1 MTQTRN
7 NRLRFNDDRRGL
19 VVRKLGDGGKLMIF
33 NSYKN
38 CVDKKKN
45 RLGVC
50 CFDINKLSIF
60 NRRRVRQDEI
70 QVDENNLFLF
80 RQKIHT

>member
-1 MTQTRN
+1 
-7 NRLRFNDDRRGL
+7 
-19 VVRKLGDGGKLMIF
+19 MILY
-33 NSYKN
+33 SYKN

-50 CFDINKLSIF
+50 CFDTNRLSIF

-70 QVDENNLFLF
+70 QVDEG
-80 RQKIHT
+80 